1 MPEDAPYRPPFWY
14 RGRHLQ
20 TLWGPLLRHWRRAPL
35 RRERLET
42 PDGDF
47 VDLDWLD
54 GAPESGPLI
63 LILHGLEGS
72 SRSHYARG
80 LLRETARLGWR
91 GAVLHFRSCSGEVN
105 RLPRLYHSG
114 DTRDLE
120 WVVEGLRKR
129 DALAR
134 IGLIGVSLGGN
145 VVLKWL
151 GAQGGAP
158 PRPGGGGA
166 GISAPLDLAAGAQGL
181 GRGFHP

>member
-1 MPEDAPYRPPFWY
+1 MPEDAPYRPAFGY

-20 TLWGPLLRHWRRAPL
+20 TLWGPLRRTWRRAAVH
-35 RRERLET
+35 RARLGP

-47 VDLDWLD
+47 VDLAWLD

-134 IGLIGVSLGGN
+134 IGLIGISLGGN
-145 VVLKWL
+145 VMLKWL
-151 GAQGGAP
+151 WEQGEGAP
-158 PRPGGGGA
+158 DAVVGA
-166 GISAPLDLAAGAQGL
+166 VAISNPIYLT
-181 GRGFHP
+181 P